1 MKSKKSN
8 KKNQINEKL
17 VKSPF
22 TFQNVN
28 NGSKGFTQDHG
39 SIMGKASDDGWF
51 NIMAFTFNH
60 LQKFRRKKN
69 VKWARIKNKIKF
81 PTKILSQ
88 FQIFLIDVLFLGW
101 ESKSLH

>member
-1 MKSKKSN
+1 MK
-8 KKNQINEKL
+8 KL

-28 NGSKGFTQDHG
+28 NGSKRFTQDHG

-60 LQKFRRKKN
+60 LQKYRRKN
-69 VKWARIKNKIKF
+69 M
-81 PTKILSQ
+81 LS
-88 FQIFLIDVLFLGW
+88 LKMLSHGKL
-101 ESKSLH
+101 K